1 MLNPTYSTAL
11 LLAAAVL
18 ALVAITPRMGPHAEL
33 TMQPLNKASATAC
46 IRQMPQYRPNPANK
60 C

>member
-1 MLNPTYSTAL
+1 MLNPAYSTAL

-18 ALVAITPRMGPHAEL
+18 ALIAITPRKVPHTEL
-33 TMQPLNKASATAC
+33 TMQPVDEVTATAC
-46 IRQMPQYRPNPANK
+46 TRQMPQYRPNPAYK

>member
-18 ALVAITPRMGPHAEL
+18 ALVAITPRMVPQTEL
-33 TMQPLNKASATAC
+33 TMQPLNKVMPTAC
-46 IRQMPQYRPNPANK
+46 TRQMPQYRPNPANG